1 MQLARYLK
9 PLMLVGLAALFS
21 CGSSSNNDTTPP
33 PQSGGGGTQIAP
45 AAVYVMTNTN
55 ISNSI
60 REFVRNGDGTLTY
73 LNDFTTGGNGDASD
87 LAGAAGSLV
96 FQSATNRFY
105 AVNAGSNTISAMVL
119 GTDGEIAVLSTVS
132 SNGVRPVSITFA
144 GDLVYV
150 LNYGDPNLNQP
161 ANISGFKFVGAQLVP
176 IQNSTQVLS
185 APYPDPAQIGF
196 HNSGTVLVVTERATN
211 NITTFRLDSNG
222 AALPGVAQ
230 GSVGNSP
237 AGFDFT
243 PNGLLVVAEGNDN
256 NAGAGSSSVY
266 NIGQDG
272 TLVDLSVGVNNGQTG
287 TSHARIFPNA
297 PFVYYTNTLSD
308 TISFYTLDA
317 NGNLLLQGNGQA
329 ALTGFGPT
337 DLGISYDALY
347 LYTLDQTEDTISTF
361 SINPNGFLTPINA
374 PVAVPATAV
383 GLVVR

>member
-1 MQLARYLK
+1 MQFARYLK
-9 PLMLVGLAALFS
+9 PLMMVGLAALFA
-21 CGSSSNNDTTPP
+21 CGSSSDDDTPP
-33 PQSGGGGTQIAP
+33 PQGGGQGTQIAP
-45 AAVYVMTNTN
+45 AGVYVMTNTP

-60 REFVRNGDGTLTY
+60 REFLRNGDGTLTFIK
-73 LNDFTTGGNGDASD
+73 DFTTGGNGDASN

-150 LNYGDPNLNQP
+150 LNYGDANTNQP
-161 ANISGFKFVGAQLVP
+161 ASISGFKFVGAQLVP
-176 IQNSTQVLS
+176 IQNSTQFLS
-185 APYPDPAQIGF
+185 APNPDPAQIGF
-196 HNSGTVLVVTERATN
+196 HTSGTVLVVTERATN
-211 NITTFRLDSNG
+211 NIITFRLDSNG
-222 AALPGVAQ
+222 AALPGVSQ
-230 GSVGNSP
+230 GSSGNDP

-266 NIGQDG
+266 NVGQDG
-272 TLVDLSVGVNNGQTG
+272 TLVDLSLGVNNGQTG

-297 PFVYYTNTLSD
+297 PYVYYTNTLSD
-308 TISFYTLDA
+308 SISLYTLDG
-317 NGNLLLQGNGQA
+317 NGLLNLQGNGQA

-337 DLGISYDALY
+337 DLGVSYDALY

-361 SINPNGFLTPINA
+361 GIGPDGSLTPLNTQ
-374 PVAVPATAV
+374 VAVPATAV